1 MEEVKDN
8 AFPIDLKPDKLFI
21 FTPNYDHLTEILQE
35 LIKNQRKHQ
44 DVLQDIQG
52 ETNEYVTLPL

>member
-1 MEEVKDN
+1 MEEAKEN

-52 ETNEYVTLPL
+52 ETNE